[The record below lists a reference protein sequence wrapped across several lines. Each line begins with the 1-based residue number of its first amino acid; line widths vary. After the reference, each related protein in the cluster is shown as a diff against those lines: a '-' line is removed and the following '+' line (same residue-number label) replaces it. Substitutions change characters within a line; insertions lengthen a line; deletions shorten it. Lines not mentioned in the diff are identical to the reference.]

1 MAVQFVPKFS
11 GKQVK
16 GMLILDNPVQFSSFL
31 RTFGESKLDIV
42 VRKVKKDRSGYQNRY
57 YFSVVVGLI
66 AEHTGMDPM
75 DTHDVL
81 KQMFLN
87 RVVYMPVKDRLR
99 EVVISGSTSLLKTD
113 EFEQYLERIRRW
125 ASAELS
131 IVIPD
136 PNKTEVL

>member
-1 MAVQFVPKFS
+1 MSQFVPKFS

-16 GMLILDNPVQFSSFL
+16 GMLILENPVQFSSFL
-31 RTFGESKLDIV
+31 RTFGDNKIDIV
-42 VRKVKKDRSGYQNRY
+42 VRKIKKERSGNQNRY

-136 PNKTEVL
+136 PNKTEVI